1 METKLRS
8 AIALRRRTFSPHVS
22 RHRAARSE
30 VGYRRKNLGDVPC
43 KMLRLPELPQDPAKA
58 IAEDASEDPEDP
70 EDPDLSIKNG

>member
-8 AIALRRRTFSPHVS
+8 AIALRRRTFSLPVS

-43 KMLRLPELPQDPAKA
+43 KMLLRLRLPDLPPGS
-58 IAEDASEDPEDP
+58 AEATTEDTLEDP
-70 EDPDLSIKNG
+70 EDPDPPINHG